1 MDKKKK
7 GKKFG
12 YCACDLGMDAVKAAR
27 KKARNNDDF
36 ETITGE
42 LI

>member
-1 MDKKKK
+1 MKKK
-7 GKKFG
+7 KKFG
-12 YCACDLGMDAVKAAR
+12 YCACDLGMDSVKDAR
-27 KKARNNDDF
+27 KKARKNDDF

>member
-1 MDKKKK
+1 MKTKKKK
-7 GKKFG
+7 LG
-12 YCACDLGMDAVKAAR
+12 YCACDLGMDSVKAAR
-27 KKARNNDDF
+27 RKAAKKDDF